1 MNAQQAI
8 KAAAAFRAG
17 LMFIRGLKHTMAQ
30 DAQIKGGWIT
40 IGAKK
45 ADAEGKGG
53 RKGIHV
59 KVDDQGRVV
68 AGLGGK
74 RSKGKSLKAAIRGL
88 NAERERA
95 KNGKLNG
102 KNAEVP
108 QKSKIK
114 SKNEP
119 QVNKEQTE
127 SKQIRKE
134 QTDKQTESK
143 QIRKEQ
149 TPEQKAA
156 KQAEAESKSM
166 LRYGFDLHRDF
177 NRWRGI
183 WPESEKDTVQKT
195 QSRFADY
202 MEMLRD
208 VKNRAVGGMKT
219 ENQRQFARESL
230 AKIDDIMH
238 GIKKDVQLHGRAD
251 PLELEL
257 LAQRLKMHTE
267 KLRKIAD

>member
-8 KAAAAFRAG
+8 RAAAAFRAG
-17 LMFIRGLKHTMAQ
+17 LMFIRGLNRTMAQ

-45 ADAEGKGG
+45 ANAEGKGG

-59 KVDDQGRVV
+59 KVDDRGRVV

-95 KNGKLNG
+95 KNGKLNE
-102 KNAEVP
+102 KIAEVP

-114 SKNEP
+114 SENEP
-119 QVNKEQTE
+119 QI
-127 SKQIRKE
+127 SKE

>member
-8 KAAAAFRAG
+8 RAAAAFRAG
-17 LMFIRGLKHTMAQ
+17 LMFIRGLNRTMAQ

-40 IGAKK
+40 IGAKEP
-45 ADAEGKGG
+45 DAKGKGG

-59 KVDDQGRVV
+59 KVDDNGRVV

-95 KNGKLNG
+95 KNGKLNE

-119 QVNKEQTE
+119 QISKE
-127 SKQIRKE
+127 
-134 QTDKQTESK
+134 QTESK

-156 KQAEAESKSM
+156 KHAEAESKSI

>member
-8 KAAAAFRAG
+8 RAAAAFRAG
-17 LMFIRGLKHTMAQ
+17 LMFIRGLGRTMAQ

-45 ADAEGKGG
+45 ANAEGKGG

-95 KNGKLNG
+95 KNGKLHG
-102 KNAEVP
+102 ENAEIP

-119 QVNKEQTE
+119 QI
-127 SKQIRKE
+127 SKE

-156 KQAEAESKSM
+156 KQAETESKSI

>member
-17 LMFIRGLKHTMAQ
+17 LMFIRGLNRTIAQ

-40 IGAKK
+40 IGAKES
-45 ADAEGKGG
+45 DAKGKGG

-59 KVDDQGRVV
+59 KVDDNGRVV

-95 KNGKLNG
+95 KNSKLNG
-102 KNAEVP
+102 KNTEVP

-114 SKNEP
+114 NENEP
-119 QVNKEQTE
+119 QINKE
-127 SKQIRKE
+127 
-134 QTDKQTESK
+134 QTESK

-149 TPEQKAA
+149 TPEQKVA

>member
-8 KAAAAFRAG
+8 RAAAAFRAG
-17 LMFIRGLKHTMAQ
+17 LMFIRGLNRTMAQ

-40 IGAKK
+40 IGAKEP
-45 ADAEGKGG
+45 DAKCKGG

-102 KNAEVP
+102 KTAEVP

-114 SKNEP
+114 NE
-119 QVNKEQTE
+119 NE
-127 SKQIRKE
+127 SQISKE

-156 KQAEAESKSM
+156 KQAEAESKSI

-183 WPESEKDTVQKT
+183 WPESEKDTVQ
-195 QSRFADY
+195 S
-202 MEMLRD
+202 
-208 VKNRAVGGMKT
+208 AVGGMKT

>member
-17 LMFIRGLKHTMAQ
+17 LMFIRGLRRTMAQ

-45 ADAEGKGG
+45 ANAEGKGG

-59 KVDDQGRVV
+59 KVDDNGRVV

-95 KNGKLNG
+95 KNDKLNG
-102 KNAEVP
+102 KTAEVSQKP
-108 QKSKIK
+108 QIK
-114 SKNEP
+114 SENEP
-119 QVNKEQTE
+119 QI
-127 SKQIRKE
+127 SKE

-202 MEMLRD
+202 MGMLRD

>member
-8 KAAAAFRAG
+8 RAAAAFRAG
-17 LMFIRGLKHTMAQ
+17 LMFIRGLNRTMAQ

-40 IGAKK
+40 IGAKEP
-45 ADAEGKGG
+45 DAKGKGG

-59 KVDDQGRVV
+59 KVDDNGRVV

-114 SKNEP
+114 NENEP
-119 QVNKEQTE
+119 QI
-127 SKQIRKE
+127 SKE

>member
-17 LMFIRGLKHTMAQ
+17 LMFVRGLNRTMAQ

-102 KNAEVP
+102 KNAEIP
-108 QKSKIK
+108 QKPKVK
-114 SKNEP
+114 SENEP
-119 QVNKEQTE
+119 QISKEQTN
-127 SKQIRKE
+127 
-134 QTDKQTESK
+134 KQTESK
-143 QIRKEQ
+143 QIHKEQ

>member
-8 KAAAAFRAG
+8 RAAAAFRAG
-17 LMFIRGLKHTMAQ
+17 LMFIRGLNRTMAQ

-45 ADAEGKGG
+45 ANAEGKGG

-102 KNAEVP
+102 ENAEIP

-119 QVNKEQTE
+119 QISKEQTE
-127 SKQIRKE
+127 SKRIN
-134 QTDKQTESK
+134 
-143 QIRKEQ
+143 KEQ

-156 KQAEAESKSM
+156 KQAEAESKSI

>member
-8 KAAAAFRAG
+8 RAAAAFRAG
-17 LMFIRGLKHTMAQ
+17 LMFIRGLRRTMAQ

-45 ADAEGKGG
+45 ANAEGKGG

-59 KVDDQGRVV
+59 KVDDNGRVV

-108 QKSKIK
+108 QKSKVK

-119 QVNKEQTE
+119 QI
-127 SKQIRKE
+127 SKE
-134 QTDKQTESK
+134 QTDKQTENK

-230 AKIDDIMH
+230 TKIDDIMH
-238 GIKKDVQLHGRAD
+238 GIKKDVQLNGRAH
-251 PLELEL
+251 PLDLVL
-257 LAQRLKMHTE
+257 LAQRLKMYTE
-267 KLRKIAD
+267 KLREIAD

>member
-8 KAAAAFRAG
+8 RAAAAFRAG
-17 LMFIRGLKHTMAQ
+17 LMFIRGLKRTMAQ

-40 IGAKK
+40 IGAKEP
-45 ADAEGKGG
+45 DAKGKGG

-108 QKSKIK
+108 QKPKIK
-114 SKNEP
+114 SENEP
-119 QVNKEQTE
+119 QVNKE
-127 SKQIRKE
+127 
-134 QTDKQTESK
+134 QTESK

>member
-8 KAAAAFRAG
+8 RAAAAFRAG
-17 LMFIRGLKHTMAQ
+17 LMFIRGLKRTMAQ

-45 ADAEGKGG
+45 ADAEGTGG

-102 KNAEVP
+102 KTAEVP
-108 QKSKIK
+108 QKSKVK
-114 SKNEP
+114 SENEP
-119 QVNKEQTE
+119 QISKEQTE
-127 SKQIRKE
+127 SKQISE
-134 QTDKQTESK
+134 
-143 QIRKEQ
+143 EQ

-156 KQAEAESKSM
+156 KRAENESKSI

-177 NRWRGI
+177 NNWRGV
-183 WPESEKDTVQKT
+183 WPESEKDTMQKT

-202 MEMLRD
+202 MDMLRD

-219 ENQRQFARESL
+219 ENQRRFARESL

-238 GIKKDVQLHGRAD
+238 GIKKDVQLNGRAH
-251 PLELEL
+251 PLDLVL
-257 LAQRLKMHTE
+257 LAQRLKMYTE
-267 KLRKIAD
+267 KLREIAD

>member
-17 LMFIRGLKHTMAQ
+17 LMFIRGLKRTLAQ

-45 ADAEGKGG
+45 ANAEGKGG

-95 KNGKLNG
+95 KNGNLTE

-114 SKNEP
+114 NENEP
-119 QVNKEQTE
+119 QISKEQTE
-127 SKQIRKE
+127 SKP
-134 QTDKQTESK
+134 
-143 QIRKEQ
+143 IRKEQ

-156 KQAEAESKSM
+156 KHAEAESKSM

-195 QSRFADY
+195 QARFADY

>member
-8 KAAAAFRAG
+8 RAAAAFRAG
-17 LMFIRGLKHTMAQ
+17 LMFIRGLKRTMAQ
-30 DAQIKGGWIT
+30 DAKIKGGWIT

-45 ADAEGKGG
+45 ADEEGKGG

-59 KVDDQGRVV
+59 KVDDNGRVV

-88 NAERERA
+88 NAERERE
-95 KNGKLNG
+95 KNSKLNA

-108 QKSKIK
+108 QKSKVK
-114 SKNEP
+114 SENEP
-119 QVNKEQTE
+119 QIN
-127 SKQIRKE
+127 KE

-143 QIRKEQ
+143 QISEEQ

-156 KQAEAESKSM
+156 KRAENESKSI

-177 NRWRGI
+177 NHWRGV
-183 WPESEKDTVQKT
+183 WPESEKDTMQKT

-202 MEMLRD
+202 MDMLRD

-230 AKIDDIMH
+230 TKIDDIMH
-238 GIKKDVQLHGRAD
+238 GIKKDVQLNGRAH
-251 PLELEL
+251 PLDLVL
-257 LAQRLKMHTE
+257 LAQRLKMYTE
-267 KLRKIAD
+267 KLREIAD

>member
-8 KAAAAFRAG
+8 RAAAAFRAG
-17 LMFIRGLKHTMAQ
+17 LMFIRGLNRTMAQ
-30 DAQIKGGWIT
+30 DAEIKGGWIT

-45 ADAEGKGG
+45 PDAGGKGG

-59 KVDDQGRVV
+59 KVDDNGRVV

-102 KNAEVP
+102 KIAEVP

-119 QVNKEQTE
+119 QI
-127 SKQIRKE
+127 SKE

-143 QIRKEQ
+143 QISKEQ

-156 KQAEAESKSM
+156 KHAEAESKSI

>member
-8 KAAAAFRAG
+8 RAAAAFRAG
-17 LMFIRGLKHTMAQ
+17 LMFIRGLNRTMAQ

-40 IGAKK
+40 IGAKEP
-45 ADAEGKGG
+45 DAKGKGG

-108 QKSKIK
+108 QKPKIK
-114 SKNEP
+114 NENEP
-119 QVNKEQTE
+119 QI
-127 SKQIRKE
+127 SKE

-219 ENQRQFARESL
+219 KNQRQFARESMP
-230 AKIDDIMH
+230 KIDDSIK
-238 GIKKDVQLHGRAD
+238 GIK
-251 PLELEL
+251 
-257 LAQRLKMHTE
+257 
-267 KLRKIAD
+267 

>member
-8 KAAAAFRAG
+8 RAAAAFRAG
-17 LMFIRGLKHTMAQ
+17 LMFIRGLNRTMAQ

-95 KNGKLNG
+95 KKLAK

-108 QKSKIK
+108 QKPKIK
-114 SKNEP
+114 NENEP
-119 QVNKEQTE
+119 QI
-127 SKQIRKE
+127 SKE

>member
-8 KAAAAFRAG
+8 RAAAAFRAG
-17 LMFIRGLKHTMAQ
+17 LMFIRGLNRTMAQ

-59 KVDDQGRVV
+59 KVDDNGRVV

-95 KNGKLNG
+95 KNSKLNG

-114 SKNEP
+114 NENEP
-119 QVNKEQTE
+119 QISKE
-127 SKQIRKE
+127 
-134 QTDKQTESK
+134 QTESK

>member
-8 KAAAAFRAG
+8 RAAAAFRAG
-17 LMFIRGLKHTMAQ
+17 LMFIRGLNRTMAQ

-45 ADAEGKGG
+45 ANAEGKGG

-59 KVDDQGRVV
+59 KVDDNGRVV

-95 KNGKLNG
+95 KNDRLNG
-102 KNAEVP
+102 ENAEIP
-108 QKSKIK
+108 QKSKVK
-114 SKNEP
+114 NENEP
-119 QVNKEQTE
+119 QI
-127 SKQIRKE
+127 SKE

-156 KQAEAESKSM
+156 KHAEAESKSI

>member
-8 KAAAAFRAG
+8 RAAAAFRAG
-17 LMFIRGLKHTMAQ
+17 LMFIRGLNRTMAQ
-30 DAQIKGGWIT
+30 DAEIKGGWIT

-95 KNGKLNG
+95 KNDKLNG
-102 KNAEVP
+102 KTAEVP
-108 QKSKIK
+108 QKPQIK
-114 SKNEP
+114 SENEP
-119 QVNKEQTE
+119 QINKE
-127 SKQIRKE
+127 
-134 QTDKQTESK
+134 QTESK

>member
-8 KAAAAFRAG
+8 RAAAAFRAG
-17 LMFIRGLKHTMAQ
+17 LMFIRGLNRTIAQ

-114 SKNEP
+114 NENEP
-119 QVNKEQTE
+119 QI
-127 SKQIRKE
+127 SKE

>member
-8 KAAAAFRAG
+8 RAAAAFRAG
-17 LMFIRGLKHTMAQ
+17 LMFIRGLNRTMAQ

-45 ADAEGKGG
+45 ANAEGKGG

-59 KVDDQGRVV
+59 KVDDNGRVV

-88 NAERERA
+88 NAEQKKK
-95 KNGKLNG
+95 KNDKLNG
-102 KNAEVP
+102 KNAEIP
-108 QKSKIK
+108 QKSKVK
-114 SKNEP
+114 SENEL
-119 QVNKEQTE
+119 
-127 SKQIRKE
+127 QISKE

-156 KQAEAESKSM
+156 KQAEAESKSI

>member
-8 KAAAAFRAG
+8 RAAAAFRAG
-17 LMFIRGLKHTMAQ
+17 LMFIRGLKRTMAQ

-40 IGAKK
+40 IGAKEP
-45 ADAEGKGG
+45 DAKGKGG

-59 KVDDQGRVV
+59 KVDDNGRVV

-108 QKSKIK
+108 QKPQIK
-114 SKNEP
+114 SENEP
-119 QVNKEQTE
+119 QI
-127 SKQIRKE
+127 SKE

-143 QIRKEQ
+143 QISKEQ

>member
-17 LMFIRGLKHTMAQ
+17 LMFIRGLNRTIAQ

-102 KNAEVP
+102 KNAEIP
-108 QKSKIK
+108 QKSKVK
-114 SKNEP
+114 SENEL
-119 QVNKEQTE
+119 
-127 SKQIRKE
+127 QISKE

>member
-17 LMFIRGLKHTMAQ
+17 LMFIRGLKRTIAQ

-40 IGAKK
+40 IGAKEP
-45 ADAEGKGG
+45 DAKGKGG

-95 KNGKLNG
+95 KNSKLNG

-108 QKSKIK
+108 QKPKVK
-114 SKNEP
+114 NENEP
-119 QVNKEQTE
+119 QINKEQTE
-127 SKQIRKE
+127 SKQIH
-134 QTDKQTESK
+134 
-143 QIRKEQ
+143 KEQ

-238 GIKKDVQLHGRAD
+238 GIKKNVQLHGRAD

>member
-8 KAAAAFRAG
+8 RAAAAFRAG
-17 LMFIRGLKHTMAQ
+17 LMFIRGLNRTMAQ
-30 DAQIKGGWIT
+30 DAEIKSGWIT

-45 ADAEGKGG
+45 ADAQGKGG

-102 KNAEVP
+102 KIAEVP

-119 QVNKEQTE
+119 QVNKEQT
-127 SKQIRKE
+127 
-134 QTDKQTESK
+134 DKQTESK
-143 QIRKEQ
+143 QIHKEQ

>member
-8 KAAAAFRAG
+8 RAAAAFRAG
-17 LMFIRGLKHTMAQ
+17 LMFIRGLNRTMAQ
-30 DAQIKGGWIT
+30 DAQVKGGWIT

-88 NAERERA
+88 NAERERERA
-95 KNGKLNG
+95 KNDKLNG
-102 KNAEVP
+102 KTAEVP
-108 QKSKIK
+108 QKPQIK
-114 SKNEP
+114 NENEP
-119 QVNKEQTE
+119 QI
-127 SKQIRKE
+127 SKE

-156 KQAEAESKSM
+156 KHAEAESKSI

>member
-8 KAAAAFRAG
+8 RAAAAFRAG
-17 LMFIRGLKHTMAQ
+17 LMFIRGLNRTMAQ
-30 DAQIKGGWIT
+30 DAEIKGGWIT

-59 KVDDQGRVV
+59 KVDDNGRVV

-95 KNGKLNG
+95 KNSKLNG
-102 KNAEVP
+102 ENAEVP
-108 QKSKIK
+108 QKSKVK
-114 SKNEP
+114 NENEP
-119 QVNKEQTE
+119 QI
-127 SKQIRKE
+127 SKE

>member
-8 KAAAAFRAG
+8 RAAAAFRAG
-17 LMFIRGLKHTMAQ
+17 LMFIRGLKRTMAQ

-102 KNAEVP
+102 KTAEVP
-108 QKSKIK
+108 QKSKVK
-114 SKNEP
+114 SENEP
-119 QVNKEQTE
+119 QISKEQTE
-127 SKQIRKE
+127 SKQISE
-134 QTDKQTESK
+134 
-143 QIRKEQ
+143 EQ

-156 KQAEAESKSM
+156 KRAENESKSI

-177 NRWRGI
+177 NNWRGV
-183 WPESEKDTVQKT
+183 WPESEKDTMQKT

-202 MEMLRD
+202 MDMLRD

-219 ENQRQFARESL
+219 ENQRRFARESL
-230 AKIDDIMH
+230 AKFDDIMH
-238 GIKKDVQLHGRAD
+238 GIKKDVQLNGRAH
-251 PLELEL
+251 PLDLVL
-257 LAQRLKMHTE
+257 LAQRLKMYTE
-267 KLRKIAD
+267 KLREIAD

>member
-17 LMFIRGLKHTMAQ
+17 LMFIRGLKRTMAQ
-30 DAQIKGGWIT
+30 DAEIKSGWIT

-45 ADAEGKGG
+45 ADAQGKGG

-95 KNGKLNG
+95 KNDKLNG
-102 KNAEVP
+102 KNAEIP
-108 QKSKIK
+108 QKTKVK
-114 SKNEP
+114 SENEP
-119 QVNKEQTE
+119 QISKEQTG
-127 SKQIRKE
+127 
-134 QTDKQTESK
+134 KQTESK
-143 QIRKEQ
+143 QIHKEQ

-219 ENQRQFARESL
+219 DNQRQFARESL

>member
-17 LMFIRGLKHTMAQ
+17 LMFIRGLRRTMAQ
-30 DAQIKGGWIT
+30 DAEIKSGWIT

-45 ADAEGKGG
+45 ADAQGKGG

-95 KNGKLNG
+95 KNSKLNG

-108 QKSKIK
+108 QKTKVK
-114 SKNEP
+114 SENEP
-119 QVNKEQTE
+119 QISKEQTN
-127 SKQIRKE
+127 
-134 QTDKQTESK
+134 KQTESK
-143 QIRKEQ
+143 RIHKEQ

-156 KQAEAESKSM
+156 KHAEAESKSM

>member
-17 LMFIRGLKHTMAQ
+17 LMFIRGLNRTMAQ
-30 DAQIKGGWIT
+30 DAQIKSGWIT

-95 KNGKLNG
+95 KNDKLNG
-102 KNAEVP
+102 KTAEVP

-114 SKNEP
+114 NENEP
-119 QVNKEQTE
+119 QI
-127 SKQIRKE
+127 SKE

-156 KQAEAESKSM
+156 KQAETESKSM

>member
-8 KAAAAFRAG
+8 RAAAAFRTG
-17 LMFIRGLKHTMAQ
+17 LMFIRGLRRTMAQ
-30 DAQIKGGWIT
+30 DAQIKGSWIT

-102 KNAEVP
+102 KTAEVP
-108 QKSKIK
+108 QKSKVK
-114 SKNEP
+114 SENEP
-119 QVNKEQTE
+119 QISKEQTE
-127 SKQIRKE
+127 SKQISE
-134 QTDKQTESK
+134 
-143 QIRKEQ
+143 EQ

-156 KQAEAESKSM
+156 KRAENESKSI

-177 NRWRGI
+177 NNWRGV
-183 WPESEKDTVQKT
+183 WPESEKDTMQKT

-202 MEMLRD
+202 MDMLRD

-219 ENQRQFARESL
+219 ENQRRFARESL

-238 GIKKDVQLHGRAD
+238 GIKKDVQLNGRAH
-251 PLELEL
+251 PLDLVL
-257 LAQRLKMHTE
+257 LAQRLKMYTE
-267 KLRKIAD
+267 KLREIAD

>member
-8 KAAAAFRAG
+8 RAAAAFRAG
-17 LMFIRGLKHTMAQ
+17 LMFIRGLNRTMAQ

-40 IGAKK
+40 IGAKEP
-45 ADAEGKGG
+45 DAKGKGG

-59 KVDDQGRVV
+59 KVDDNGRVV

-95 KNGKLNG
+95 KNSKLNG

-108 QKSKIK
+108 QKPKIK
-114 SKNEP
+114 SENEP
-119 QVNKEQTE
+119 QI
-127 SKQIRKE
+127 SKE
-134 QTDKQTESK
+134 QTDKQTENK

>member
-1 MNAQQAI
+1 MDAQQAI
-8 KAAAAFRAG
+8 RAAAAFRAG
-17 LMFIRGLKHTMAQ
+17 LMFIRGLKRTMAQ

-40 IGAKK
+40 IGAKE
-45 ADAEGKGG
+45 ANAEGKGG

-59 KVDDQGRVV
+59 KVDDNGRVV

-95 KNGKLNG
+95 KNDKLNG

-108 QKSKIK
+108 QKPKVK
-114 SKNEP
+114 SENKP
-119 QVNKEQTE
+119 QI
-127 SKQIRKE
+127 SKE

>member
-8 KAAAAFRAG
+8 RAAAAFRAG
-17 LMFIRGLKHTMAQ
+17 LMFIRGLNRTMAQ
-30 DAQIKGGWIT
+30 DAEIKGGWIT

-45 ADAEGKGG
+45 ANAEGKGG

-59 KVDDQGRVV
+59 KVDDNGRVV

-95 KNGKLNG
+95 KNSKLNE
-102 KNAEVP
+102 KIAEVP
-108 QKSKIK
+108 QKTKVK
-114 SKNEP
+114 SENEP
-119 QVNKEQTE
+119 QI
-127 SKQIRKE
+127 SKE

-143 QIRKEQ
+143 QIRKER

-257 LAQRLKMHTE
+257 LAQRLKMHPE
-267 KLRKIAD
+267 KLRKTAD

>member
-8 KAAAAFRAG
+8 RAAAAFRAG
-17 LMFIRGLKHTMAQ
+17 LMFIRGLNRTMAQ

-40 IGAKK
+40 IGAKEP
-45 ADAEGKGG
+45 DAKGKGG

-59 KVDDQGRVV
+59 KVDDNGRVV

-95 KNGKLNG
+95 KNNKLNE

-108 QKSKIK
+108 QKPKVK
-114 SKNEP
+114 SENEP
-119 QVNKEQTE
+119 QISKE
-127 SKQIRKE
+127 
-134 QTDKQTESK
+134 QTESK

-156 KQAEAESKSM
+156 KQAETESKNI

>member
-17 LMFIRGLKHTMAQ
+17 LMFIRGLKRTMAQ

-40 IGAKK
+40 IGAKE
-45 ADAEGKGG
+45 ADAKGKGG

-59 KVDDQGRVV
+59 KVDDNGRVV

-95 KNGKLNG
+95 KNDKLNG

-108 QKSKIK
+108 QKPKVK
-114 SKNEP
+114 SENEP
-119 QVNKEQTE
+119 QIN
-127 SKQIRKE
+127 KE

>member
-8 KAAAAFRAG
+8 RAAAAFRAG
-17 LMFIRGLKHTMAQ
+17 LMFIRGLNRTMAQ

-40 IGAKK
+40 VGAKK

-59 KVDDQGRVV
+59 KVDDNGRVV

-95 KNGKLNG
+95 KNDKLNG
-102 KNAEVP
+102 KTAEVP
-108 QKSKIK
+108 QKSKVK
-114 SKNEP
+114 NENEP
-119 QVNKEQTE
+119 QI
-127 SKQIRKE
+127 SKE

-156 KQAEAESKSM
+156 KRAENESKSM